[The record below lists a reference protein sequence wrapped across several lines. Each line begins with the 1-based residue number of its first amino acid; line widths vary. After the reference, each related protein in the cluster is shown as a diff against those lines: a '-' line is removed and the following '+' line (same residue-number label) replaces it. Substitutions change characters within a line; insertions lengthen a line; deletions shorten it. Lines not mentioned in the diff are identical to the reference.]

1 MCPLW
6 AVLALGWLPLSLA
19 VDLEP
24 QLASITFATNNPTL
38 TTVTLEK
45 PFCMFNASNLQN
57 VSYEVNLYVM
67 VNSGQLSCGVQLL
80 GGQSTENPGLDLQL
94 GVGVISALPSCFDGQ
109 RSRCAS
115 AECCLH
121 ALGLHPPEAVSGS
134 ACLAL
139 PAPAEVMLPEV
150 AAVHAEG
157 ADPNTN
163 GDFPLGSCLS
173 GSVRQAV
180 VQDNRSFP
188 INSTFQ
194 ETAGGQR
201 APYKA
206 ASFLLPQCADLPD
219 LNEAG
224 DVSKAAEIL
233 QAYLVRVGDDGYCL
247 LDPNFKGTCNPPLT
261 RATAYRFKYVLV
273 NTSSGFVEDQT
284 LWSQPIRTNQSK
296 CPRLGYPINCLS
308 EISSVLSSL
317 LSPLPV
323 SPPSDIDLWPGRRS
337 GAMIVITSILSTL
350 VFFLLVGFAAA
361 AIFSFASMGSSD
373 LEMQH
378 ESQISQEAVPKAQ
391 GAQEPSYASVNRR
404 QSLDRAEVYTSKLQ
418 D

>member
-24 QLASITFATNNPTL
+24 QLASLTFATNNPTL
-38 TTVTLEK
+38 TTITLEK

-67 VNSGQLSCGVQLL
+67 VNSES
-80 GGQSTENPGLDLQL
+80 
-94 GVGVISALPSCFDGQ
+94 I
-109 RSRCAS
+109 
-115 AECCLH
+115 
-121 ALGLHPPEAVSGS
+121 
-134 ACLAL
+134 
-139 PAPAEVMLPEV
+139 
-150 AAVHAEG
+150 
-157 ADPNTN
+157 
-163 GDFPLGSCLS
+163 
-173 GSVRQAV
+173 RQAV

-194 ETAGGQR
+194 ETVGGQR

-206 ASFLLPQCADLPD
+206 ASFTLPQCGDLPN

-233 QAYLVRVGDDGYCL
+233 GAYLVRVGDDDYCL

-284 LWSQPIRTNQSK
+284 LWSQPIRTNQISL
-296 CPRLGYPINCLS
+296 PS
-308 EISSVLSSL
+308 E
-317 LSPLPV
+317 
-323 SPPSDIDLWPGRRS
+323 IDLWPGRRS

-361 AIFSFASMGSSD
+361 AIFSFVSMGSSD

-378 ESQISQEAVPKAQ
+378 ESQISQEAGPKAQ
-391 GAQEPSYASVNRR
+391 GTQEPSYSSVNRR

>member
-67 VNSGQLSCGVQLL
+67 VNS
-80 GGQSTENPGLDLQL
+80 
-94 GVGVISALPSCFDGQ
+94 
-109 RSRCAS
+109 
-115 AECCLH
+115 
-121 ALGLHPPEAVSGS
+121 
-134 ACLAL
+134 
-139 PAPAEVMLPEV
+139 
-150 AAVHAEG
+150 
-157 ADPNTN
+157 
-163 GDFPLGSCLS
+163 
-173 GSVRQAV
+173 
-180 VQDNRSFP
+180 
-188 INSTFQ
+188 
-194 ETAGGQR
+194 
-201 APYKA
+201 
-206 ASFLLPQCADLPD
+206 
-219 LNEAG
+219 
-224 DVSKAAEIL
+224 
-233 QAYLVRVGDDGYCL
+233 
-247 LDPNFKGTCNPPLT
+247 
-261 RATAYRFKYVLV
+261 
-273 NTSSGFVEDQT
+273 
-284 LWSQPIRTNQSK
+284 
-296 CPRLGYPINCLS
+296 
-308 EISSVLSSL
+308 
-317 LSPLPV
+317 V